1 MQFNYRNDI
10 KCQLITE
17 RRDQLIWLFLSV
29 TNARA
34 MLTLI
39 TLRRKERFGSRH

>member
-1 MQFNYRNDI
+1 MSINHRKKDQF
-10 KCQLITE
+10 
-17 RRDQLIWLFLSV
+17 IWLFLSV

-39 TLRRKERFGSRH
+39 TPRRKERFGSRH